1 MSSVVIG
8 LTGPTG
14 AGKSTAREAAQKHGF
29 FVIDAD
35 KVARD
40 VTTKGSALL
49 PLLETQFNGVVI
61 DGTLDRKELAKKA
74 FSSAENTKKLNAIT
88 HPYIVNEISG
98 IIEKVEKAGE
108 KYILLDA
115 PTLFEA
121 GADKLCQKTIGVLAD
136 REIRLKRIIERDN
149 ISVSDASLRLSA
161 GRPDEFYKENC
172 DIVLYNNYSC
182 DAFLTGCEKI
192 FKNIVGNGGI

>member
-49 PLLETQFNGVVI
+49 PLLEAQFNGVVI

-98 IIEKVEKAGE
+98 IIEKAENAGE

-172 DIVLYNNYSC
+172 DIVLYNNSSC
-182 DAFLTGCEKI
+182 DAFLTECEKI
-192 FKNIVGNGGI
+192 FKNIVGNGDI